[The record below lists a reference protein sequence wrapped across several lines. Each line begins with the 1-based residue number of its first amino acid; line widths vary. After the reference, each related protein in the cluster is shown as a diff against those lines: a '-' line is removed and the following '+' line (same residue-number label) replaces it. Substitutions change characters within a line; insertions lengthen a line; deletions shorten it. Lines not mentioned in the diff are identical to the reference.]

1 MSPDD
6 PRELSERVREL
17 LCGPIDSFEKLD
29 IVIALHARRDPPW
42 ALEVPPL
49 TSLRR
54 ALDELVAAGIVARQA
69 DGALRIA
76 PGCDHTAL
84 DELAAAWS
92 TSPAAVLAL
101 VSSRALERIRASAAR
116 AFADA
121 FTLRRG
127 RKSDDGDDHG

>member
-1 MSPDD
+1 MSPAD
-6 PRELSERVREL
+6 ELSERARGL
-17 LCGPIDSFEKLD
+17 LLGPIDSFEKLD
-29 IVIALHARRDPPW
+29 IVITLHARRDPPW
-42 ALEVPPL
+42 SLETPPL
-49 TSLRR
+49 ASLRR

-76 PGCDHTAL
+76 PECDRTAL

-92 TSPAAVLAL
+92 TSRAAVLAL
-101 VSSRALERIRASAAR
+101 ISERALARIRASAAR

-127 RKSDDGDDHG
+127 KSDDEDDHG